1 MTQGKHSL
9 ILLFPSVEDT
19 LLNYLTPPVLNTLQE
34 IFLNKND
41 KFFKKLN
48 FSELKIFMRLLIY
61 NVVLASSVQ
70 ESD

>member
-1 MTQGKHSL
+1 MTQGKHIL

-41 KFFKKLN
+41 NYGAK
-48 FSELKIFMRLLIY
+48 KIFDIPFRYIIQQDIFNFL
-61 NVVLASSVQ
+61 
-70 ESD
+70 